1 MFVTIELENIGPY
14 TNKVTYDFKINKKD
28 RKNLESTI
36 TLPDGTI
43 ISKVIGIISGNA
55 SGKSTLIDSLT
66 SVGAFIDIPFK
77 RKKMLSVEEF
87 SRGGDVTSS
96 AMEDY
101 EKYYNFMQNLVPLIS
116 VNKSNFD
123 NTGTIKLE
131 MYIDSKNQYEGFYQY
146 TIQYNNNVEKDGIL
160 MEKLEYKKKYSDKYQ
175 IIFNTRKGSVES
187 EIGTKLG
194 SKMNWIIEL
203 ENLNMDVSSFEKR
216 LNYYETFYNRYIKE
230 SSIIPFE
237 YQADEEDIAE
247 VVNNEKELFKKGL
260 KAVDNSIKDI
270 EVDIDTNE
278 KKVFIIYENYKL
290 RYDLLSTATKKVCD
304 FLYNLVITSKKGGV
318 LLCDEF
324 DSSLNRE
331 VAKMLINIYF
341 DSNIKRTGQ
350 FIFTAIT
357 PEIFDKLRRD
367 QTFILTKENNKICLT
382 RFDDFRNPENNQIVR
397 NDYSFTKAYK
407 KNIIKNYPITN
418 SIQEFIKYM
427 EERN

>member
-1 MFVTIELENIGPY
+1 
-14 TNKVTYDFKINKKD
+14 
-28 RKNLESTI
+28 
-36 TLPDGTI
+36 
-43 ISKVIGIISGNA
+43 
-55 SGKSTLIDSLT
+55 
-66 SVGAFIDIPFK
+66 
-77 RKKMLSVEEF
+77 
-87 SRGGDVTSS
+87 
-96 AMEDY
+96 
-101 EKYYNFMQNLVPLIS
+101 
-116 VNKSNFD
+116 
-123 NTGTIKLE
+123 
-131 MYIDSKNQYEGFYQY
+131 
-146 TIQYNNNVEKDGIL
+146 

-304 FLYNLVITSKKGGV
+304 FLYNLVITSKEGGV

-367 QTFILTKENNKICLT
+367 QTFILTKENNKIHLT
-382 RFDDFRNPENNQIVR
+382 RFDNFRNPENNQLVR
-397 NDYSFTKAYK
+397 NDFSFTKAYK
-407 KNIIKNYPITN
+407 KNIIKNYPLAD
-418 SIQEFIKYM
+418 SMHKFIQYM